1 MFLPPFWSCFLSS
14 DFSLHFHL
22 LYKKLLR
29 VVWCPLLLHHKY
41 RTWHISALHSAASV
55 YTVIHTP
62 ESAGT
67 GNPTMTCQTL
77 LIAFP
82 VQILI
87 PSSYLHILL
96 GYIQGYEVP
105 CWQICRC
112 GISSHLGKD
121 WVGAVSGGGITE
133 RSLLYTHTGVCTWEI
148 LSHNTR
154 EQNDCHPSPLLGF
167 LQNSGLM
174 LSGVEGLMHS
184 QKGRSHLGCSG

>member
-1 MFLPPFWSCFLSS
+1 MFLPPFWSCFLCS

-22 LYKKLLR
+22 LYKKSLR
-29 VVWCPLLLHHKY
+29 VVWCPLLLHQKY

-77 LIAFP
+77 LIAFL

-96 GYIQGYEVP
+96 GYIQSYEVP

-121 WVGAVSGGGITE
+121 SVGAAWGGWHHRKKPAIHPHRCMHVGNPLTQHQRAEWCVIATLLHFWAFCRRADAQPE
-133 RSLLYTHTGVCTWEI
+133 RKEPFRLQWLNS
-148 LSHNTR
+148 
-154 EQNDCHPSPLLGF
+154 F
-167 LQNSGLM
+167 LP
-174 LSGVEGLMHS
+174 
-184 QKGRSHLGCSG
+184 